1 MGERVPFPCGCIR
14 DPSMGDVRS
23 TMRAFTRSNVRDIE
37 DSPLE
42 VQMAGWKRT
51 GRRTYGAALR
61 AAEDR
66 YGTAYRELAIIN
78 CANAIGCPCTVIVS
92 VDRLY
97 VRERGRSV
105 GAGDGTRVRRRSP
118 RVREPGEK
126 PNGRDDV
133 RYEAHGGRP
142 IEEGGLWRKTWPGPP
157 SRGVSRGRERGIEI
171 WDG

>member
-1 MGERVPFPCGCIR
+1 MDERVPFACGCIR

-23 TMRAFTRSNVRDIE
+23 TMRAFTRSNVRDLE
-37 DSPLE
+37 DSALE

-66 YGTAYRELAIIN
+66 YGTAYRELAIYN
-78 CANAIGCPCTVIVS
+78 RLREC
-92 VDRLY
+92 DRVPMYSDSLSRQA
-97 VRERGRSV
+97 VRQRARSECGGRR
-105 GAGDGTRVRRRSP
+105 RVRRRSP

-133 RYEAHGGRP
+133 RYEAHGPRP
-142 IEEGGLWRKTWPGPP
+142 IEEGGLWRKTWLGPP